1 MAGTAT
7 LIISDATSKSRFEV
21 WEVTTDGGV
30 NPVAIIYTHLSNVVG
45 VSSAWLEDIG
55 EALANTYAV
64 VPEFVIDNA
73 LHTVTITLAYGV
85 DIDKKM
91 SVTLISNAT

>member
-7 LIISDATSKSRFEV
+7 LIISDATTKSRFEV

-30 NPVAIIYTHLSNVVG
+30 TPVAIIYTHLSNVVG

-55 EALANTYAV
+55 AAPTV
-64 VPEFVIDNA
+64 GEFVIDNA
-73 LHTVTITLAYGV
+73 AHTVTITLANDV